1 MPDVVVYSKVPCAYC
16 VQAKALLEAR
26 GIPFEERDLT
36 GDYKGIADLASRTGM
51 LTLPQ
56 IFVGDTFVGGYTETS
71 AADKTG
77 KLAKLL
83 EVEAA

>member
-16 VQAKALLEAR
+16 VQAKNLLEAR
-26 GIPFEERDLT
+26 GIAFKEIDLT
-36 GDYKGIADLASRTGM
+36 GDYSAIAELAGRTGM

-56 IFVGDTFVGGYTETS
+56 IFVGDTFIGGYTETS

-77 KLAKLL
+77 KLAELL
-83 EVEAA
+83 ATA